1 MMEDK
6 LAIEQKDIERKENEK
21 KIRKKELKNLEKE
34 LETNDALLTQ
44 YKKFPDFL

>member
-6 LAIEQKDIERKENEK
+6 LAIEQKDIERKDKEK
-21 KIRKKELKNLEKE
+21 KERKKDLKNLERE
-34 LETNDALLTQ
+34 LETNDALLNQ